1 MKMTFKR
8 ILTMTL
14 VIVMLFLATVPV
26 FAAGEVEEEYLSDLR
41 IIYADSVEGA
51 VEVLDDSELEGYKLF
66 NANLNENTGK
76 KGVWL
81 AYKTTTDV
89 EDAITDIAIM
99 QMNGGYNE
107 GNYQEMIKQSYDE
120 YLKFGENYLTA
131 IDHFNKGIDAGH
143 YLSEIAHRQLNFY
156 NVVTEGIE
164 EIPEFEGERLGDIF
178 YDGIDASDLATMFME
193 GNSYALSN
201 IRSLIAMGVSYNED
215 GKTYLEHVAIEAEK
229 YTADKT
235 IYDNEDYNGLAG
247 SIASTISTFKAM
259 FKEYEAY
266 ESELNYED
274 EDFTDLEIQY
284 MEYMYVAKLM
294 RGVDY
299 LNGKTLYQFCMDYKI
314 NKEDYSEIYPLVA
327 ALNEGQV
334 AVTKVNHY
342 YDVVRYS
349 SSIKSSEVLDEEL
362 NAAEE
367 KYGDNPF
374 NVYAGVDRSIYR
386 DTFALTSEA
395 YRSNAFT
402 EEGLAAYLGRDEL
415 INASMNIMGVAGIAV
430 LSITGAYHISEKVAI
445 NRVMDKF
452 YEQGNRY
459 FDANFITN
467 SNNKSVTLTQFLDE
481 IFEEYT
487 IPGYDGVD
495 LSKYAA
501 QQKLDIIGDIIN
513 KDPDFFP
520 TFDKEKIFA
529 VKDKWTNIQRHDPV
543 IKSAKEAADSAQEH
557 YAYSTS
563 DLGAFYVIGGLMALA
578 SAIRLG
584 IEIYNYYHPTYDDIP
599 TAMVDL
605 IDTVDGDRYIKYDVV
620 YEAEPK
626 ADGTYIAADLN
637 AFQANRWNAMYYTKS
652 YEAGKPLLADEFV
665 VSNTSNVP
673 ADKHMPVHRFGE
685 VVCYNLNKYNF
696 NDDHSIF
703 LSVKQ
708 SDNQKSAVAD
718 VPAVVGSVFSAGY
731 MILAGGIGIA
741 AGVGGTI
748 GTMEII
754 KRRKSKS
761 QVDPEAEPT
770 AE

>member
-1 MKMTFKR
+1 MKKMTKS
-8 ILTMTL
+8 IISLLLSITL
-14 VIVMLFLATVPV
+14 LFLATVPV

-107 GNYQEMIKQSYDE
+107 GNYQEMIKQSYEE
-120 YLKFGENYLTA
+120 YLEFGENYLTA
-131 IDHFNKGIDAGH
+131 IDYFREGYDAGH
-143 YLSEIAHRQLNFY
+143 YLSELAYRQLNFY

-193 GNSYALSN
+193 GNVYALSN

-215 GKTYLEHVAIEAEK
+215 GKPYLEKVGDEAEK
-229 YTADKT
+229 YNAGKSV
-235 IYDNEDYNGLAG
+235 YDNENYEE
-247 SIASTISTFKAM
+247 IAELIAPVIIVFRDM
-259 FKEYEAY
+259 FKELAAY

-284 MEYMYVAKLM
+284 LEYMSMAKLM
-294 RGVDY
+294 REVNYVGD
-299 LNGKTLYQFCMDYKI
+299 KTLYEFCLDYVAGQGVDS
-314 NKEDYSEIYPLVA
+314 NLYPLVA
-327 ALNEGQV
+327 AMNEGQI
-334 AVTKVNHY
+334 AMTKVNHY

-349 SSIKSSEVLDEEL
+349 FTVEEDADL
-362 NAAEE
+362 NAELDSLEE
-367 KYGDNPF
+367 KYGENPF
-374 NVYAGVDRSIYR
+374 NVYEGVDRTIYY
-386 DTFALTSEA
+386 DTFALTSAA
-395 YRSNAFT
+395 YRADAFT
-402 EEGLAAYLGRDEL
+402 ESGLSAQLTGGAGDFGRAMNIVGIVGASIFAVGLVGHGVTKHIVNGYNRKLQIAQYKFL
-415 INASMNIMGVAGIAV
+415 INNTVTTDTGTYGAYSVLDTIAMDLPEDVFPAAQYNSMNIAQKYDFIEGLIKNSPDK
-430 LSITGAYHISEKVAI
+430 LSPDDKAI
-445 NRVMDKF
+445 FAKIQESWSYAQKHDPNVTPVSDK
-452 YEQGNRY
+452 
-459 FDANFITN
+459 AI
-467 SNNKSVTLTQFLDE
+467 
-481 IFEEYT
+481 
-487 IPGYDGVD
+487 
-495 LSKYAA
+495 AA
-501 QQKLDIIGDIIN
+501 QQAGSKAMGVVYGMYI
-513 KDPDFFP
+513 
-520 TFDKEKIFA
+520 
-529 VKDKWTNIQRHDPV
+529 V
-543 IKSAKEAADSAQEH
+543 
-557 YAYSTS
+557 
-563 DLGAFYVIGGLMALA
+563 GGLMALA

-584 IEIYNYYHPTYDDIP
+584 YEIYNYYHPKYADIP

-605 IDTVDGDRYIKYDVV
+605 IDTPDGDRYIKYDVV
-620 YEAEPK
+620 YEVEPK
-626 ADGTYIAADLN
+626 ADGTFIAADLN

-696 NDDHSIF
+696 NDDHSIY

-718 VPAVVGSVFSAGY
+718 VPEIVGSVFSTGY
-731 MILAGGIGIA
+731 YFLAGGVGIA

-754 KRRKSKS
+754 KRRKNKTNT
-761 QVDPEAEPT
+761 EAEAT
-770 AE
+770 EQAS

>member
-1 MKMTFKR
+1 MKKMFKK
-8 ILTMTL
+8 ILSLIL
-14 VIVMLFLATVPV
+14 VITTLFLATVPV
-26 FAAGEVEEEYLSDLR
+26 YATKDEEYLSDLR
-41 IIYADSVEGA
+41 IIYADDYEEAKATLAETV
-51 VEVLDDSELEGYKLF
+51 LEGYKLL

-76 KGVWL
+76 TGVWL
-81 AYKTTTDV
+81 AYKTTTDI
-89 EDAITDIAIM
+89 EDAITDISVM
-99 QMNGGYNE
+99 QMNGGYQE
-107 GNYQEMIKQSYDE
+107 GNYQEMIKQSYNE
-120 YLKFGENYLTA
+120 YLEFGENYLTA
-131 IDHFNKGIDAGH
+131 IEYFKTGYDAGH
-143 YLSEIAHRQLNFY
+143 YLSKIAHRLLNFY
-156 NVVTEGIE
+156 NVVTEGID
-164 EIPEFEGERLGDIF
+164 EIPEYEGELLGNIF
-178 YDGIDASDLATMFME
+178 FGSIDASDLATMFME

-201 IRSLIAMGVSYNED
+201 IRSLISMGVSYNEN
-215 GKTYLEHVAIEAEK
+215 GKTYLENVAIEAEK
-229 YTADKT
+229 YTADNS
-235 IYDNEDYNGLAG
+235 IYNNEDYNDIAG
-247 SIASTISTFKAM
+247 SIASAISAFKAM
-259 FKEYEAY
+259 FEEYEAY

-274 EDFTDLEIQY
+274 EELTDLEIEY
-284 MEYMYVAKLM
+284 MEYMYIAKLM
-294 RGVDY
+294 RGTNY
-299 LNGKTLYQFCMDYKI
+299 LNGKTLYQFCKDYQI

-334 AVTKVNHY
+334 AMTKVNHY

-349 SSIKSSEVLDEEL
+349 SPIKSSEALDEEL
-362 NAAEE
+362 ASAEE
-367 KYGDNPF
+367 KYSDNPF
-374 NVYAGVDRSIYR
+374 NVYAGVDRTIYR

-395 YRSNAFT
+395 YRANAFT

-415 INASMNIMGVAGIAV
+415 INATMNIVGIAGIAV
-430 LSITGAYHISEKVAI
+430 LSLTGVFHISEKVAL

-481 IFEEYT
+481 IFEEYD
-487 IPGYDGVD
+487 IPGYNGVN

-563 DLGAFYVIGGLMALA
+563 DLGAFYVIGGIFTLI

-620 YEAEPK
+620 YEAETK
-626 ADGTYIAADLN
+626 NGDLVAADLN
-637 AFQANRWNAMYYTKS
+637 AFSANRWNALYYTKS
-652 YEAGKPLLADEFV
+652 YEAGKPLLADSFV
-665 VSNTSNVP
+665 VSNNNNTP
-673 ADKHMPVHRFGE
+673 AKDYAPVHRFGE
-685 VVCYNLNKYNF
+685 VVSYNLNKYNF
-696 NDDHSIF
+696 NDDYTIY

-708 SDNQKSAVAD
+708 SENQKSAVAD
-718 VPAVVGSVFSAGY
+718 VPEIIGSVFSAGY
-731 MILAGGIGIA
+731 LVLAGGVGIA
-741 AGVGGTI
+741 VGVGGVI
-748 GTMEII
+748 GTQAII
-754 KRRKSKS
+754 KRKKQTVNS
-761 QVDPEAEPT
+761 EAEPVT
-770 AE
+770 EE